1 MDYGSILTSA
11 LTAAFGPT
19 AIVYALAAIGLNVHF
34 GYTGLLNFG
43 QAGFMAVGA
52 FGLSTAV
59 VTYDLPFVVGILVGL
74 LAAVVLALVLGVPT
88 LRLRADYLAIATIA
102 TAEILRLVFGAVET
116 KDVFGGSNG
125 LSGFAND
132 FLDLNPYGSGIDLG
146 VVSYRRDDL
155 WTLTVGWALVALSC
169 LLIWLLMRSPWGRVL
184 RSIREDEDAV
194 RSLGKNVFAYKMQ
207 ALVLGGV
214 IGGLGGI
221 VLALFQNNIKGSD
234 FSTNVTFYA
243 YTALLIG
250 GAARVLG
257 PVIGAMIFWFLMV
270 GIGSFFS
277 QATRGA
283 DPLIPD
289 WLMSDTQASLVRL
302 VLVGLGLML
311 LMIYR
316 PQGIF
321 GDRKELAIDAR

>member
-1 MDYGSILTSA
+1 MDFGTILNAA
-11 LTAAFGPT
+11 LSQALGPQ
-19 AIVYALAAIGLNVHF
+19 AIVFALAAIGLNIHF

-52 FGLSTAV
+52 YGLAVTV
-59 VTYDLPFVVGILVGL
+59 VTYDQSFWLGVVVAL
-74 LAAVVLALVLGVPT
+74 LAPVVLALVLGVPT

-125 LSGFAND
+125 LTGFAKT
-132 FLDLNPYGSGIDLG
+132 FQDLNPYSGGVDLG
-146 VVSYRRDDL
+146 VVRFRQDDL
-155 WTLTVGWALVALSC
+155 WSLTVGWVLVALGC
-169 LLIWLLMRSPWGRVL
+169 LFVWLLMRSPWGRVL

-214 IGGLGGI
+214 FGGLAGLF
-221 VLALFQNNIKGSD
+221 LALKQASVVPSD
-234 FSTNVTFYA
+234 YSTNVTFFA

-257 PVIGAMIFWFLMV
+257 PVIGAMIFWLLMG

-277 QATRGA
+277 QATSGSN
-283 DPLIPD
+283 PLIPD
-289 WLMSDTQASLVRL
+289 WAMSDIQSSLVRL
-302 VLVGLGLML
+302 ILVGLGLML

>member
-1 MDYGSILTSA
+1 MDYGTILSSA
-11 LTAAFGPT
+11 LASALGPT
-19 AIVYALAAIGLNVHF
+19 AIVYALAAIGLNIHF

-52 FGLSTAV
+52 FGLSVSV
-59 VTYDLPFVVGILVGL
+59 VTYDLPFVVGILVAL
-74 LAAVVLALVLGVPT
+74 LATVVLAIILGVPT

-102 TAEILRLVFGAVET
+102 TAEILRLIFGAVET

-125 LSGFAND
+125 LSGFAQSFN
-132 FLDLNPYGSGIDLG
+132 DLNPYGGGLDIGII
-146 VVSYRRDDL
+146 SYRRDDL
-155 WTLTVGWALVALSC
+155 WTLTVGWALVALAC

-214 IGGLGGI
+214 FGGLGGI
-221 VLALFQNNIKGSD
+221 VLALSQNNIKGSD

-257 PVIGAMIFWFLMV
+257 PVIGAMIFWFLMT

-277 QATRGA
+277 QATSGA
-283 DPLIPD
+283 DPLIPND
-289 WLMSDTQASLVRL
+289 IMTDTQASLVRL